1 MDSCDVLIVGAGPAG
16 TSCAWGLRQAG
27 LDTVILDKSAFPRD
41 KICGG
46 WITPEVLDE
55 LQLDPLKYARG
66 RVFQPITGFRTGR
79 IGGREICTEYGR
91 PISYGIRRCEFDD
104 YLLRRCGARTYQS
117 TPLKSLERFGEN
129 WIANGNLKARLVV
142 GAGGH
147 FCPVARLLG
156 ASAQKERAVTAQ
168 EVEFEMNAAQRA
180 RCSIR
185 ADIPELYFCSD
196 MRGYGW
202 CFRKENFLN
211 IGLGR
216 LDPRGLP
223 GHVSRFLE
231 FLRRSKKIEFDLAV
245 HLPGHAYLLYSGTK
259 RQVVGEAMLLVGDAA
274 GLAYSQSGE
283 GIRPAIE
290 SGLLAAEAIL
300 AARGTYAREKLAA
313 YSARL
318 AARFGSSGNDWAVA
332 MGRRL
337 PPQLISVLGRFL
349 LASRWF
355 ARHVILDRWFLH
367 REEPPLSFATPQQV
381 AGHSFTPEEIDRPT
395 RTLTV

>member
-1 MDSCDVLIVGAGPAG
+1 MDSCGVLIVGAGPAG

-27 LDTVILDKSAFPRD
+27 LDIVILDKNTFPRD

-55 LQLDPLKYARG
+55 LQLDPREYARG
-66 RVFQPITGFRTGR
+66 RVFQPIVGFRTSR
-79 IGGREICTEYGR
+79 IGGPEICSDYGR

-104 YLLRRCGARTYQS
+104 YLLHRCRARTIQN
-117 TPLKSLERFGEN
+117 TPLKSLERSGGY
-129 WIANGNLKARLVV
+129 WIVNGGIQARIVV

-147 FCPVARLLG
+147 FCPVARFLG
-156 ASAQKERAVTAQ
+156 ADARKESAVAAQ
-168 EVEFEMNAAQRA
+168 EVEFEMDASQRA

-185 ADIPELYFCSD
+185 ADIPELYFCPD

-223 GHVSRFLE
+223 GHVSKFLE
-231 FLRRSKKIEFDLAV
+231 FLRRSRKIGFDLPA
-245 HLPGHAYLLYSGTK
+245 HLPGHAYLLFSGAK
-259 RQVVGEAMLLVGDAA
+259 RQIVCDGMLLVGDAA

-290 SGLLAAEAIL
+290 SGLLAAEAIV
-300 AARGTYAREKLAA
+300 AARGAYTRENFAV
-313 YSARL
+313 YRARL
-318 AARFGSSGNDWAVA
+318 EARFGSSGNDWAAA

-337 PPQLISVLGRFL
+337 PPHLISVLGRIL
-349 LASRWF
+349 LASGWF

-367 REEPPLSFATPQQV
+367 RGEPALQMSV
-381 AGHSFTPEEIDRPT
+381 RPALNNLESVIAA
-395 RTLTV
+395 RP